1 MKNLVLTAYQVLRS
15 LAERK
20 ELAVYRN
27 LKISYANVWPG
38 KLIFSVKD
46 ANGKQKNCLI
56 PVWQVKISEHNWK
69 SAGEMEKKAEVLYL
83 NLCGEIVVSPLEALF
98 ERIAPGAVFRYNDG
112 HAYMLQECDNL
123 HHKAF
128 VPEPKYAIG
137 LKKSPICMVCE
148 G

>member
-56 PVWQVKISEHNWK
+56 PVWQVKISEQNWK
-69 SAGEMEKKAEVLYL
+69 RKPV
-83 NLCGEIVVSPLEALF
+83 I
-98 ERIAPGAVFRYNDG
+98 
-112 HAYMLQECDNL
+112 
-123 HHKAF
+123 
-128 VPEPKYAIG
+128 
-137 LKKSPICMVCE
+137 
-148 G
+148 